1 MLTTARKGTSYLS
14 YSSDY
19 AISYFPRTAVQLYY
33 RCRRLQPAVYTPVL
47 LHQPYWYSCTAYEE

>member
-19 AISYFPRTAVQLYY
+19 AISYFPRIAVQLYC
-33 RCRRLQPAVYTPVL
+33 RRRRLQPAVYTPVL
-47 LHQPYWYSCTAYEE
+47 LHQPYY